1 MAHKLGK
8 KLLSWDESI
17 DDEVRY
23 RLDRQ
28 EEDLKEGVISRWF
41 VCVRNICPNSTLIYF
56 VGISSSTAFNPSEA
70 ISASK

>member
-41 VCVRNICPNSTLIYF
+41 GMCEEHLP
-56 VGISSSTAFNPSEA
+56 
-70 ISASK
+70 